1 MTVPVEQKIRYFKNA
16 LLKFDIN
23 KYDEFQV
30 KVGQKIYFD
39 DKFIQR
45 DNYKDKIIVSIPAK
59 YKNYENNLKV
69 VHGEIVSKGDVLAS
83 FPSGIMGLGLEEI
96 KTPARGII
104 DLSDIAKR
112 KIYIKSIN
120 EEKFLLD
127 GINGS
132 IKKIVP
138 KSYAEV
144 LTDFVRIIPA
154 NIISNLEIIGNISL
168 VKFKTDR
175 SIAKYILPEHKGKIL
190 FIDTIVTPDA
200 FIKASVIGV
209 EAIICAGIDVDQFEV
224 EFGSYDLS
232 RLKQKLKIAVVI
244 LEGFGKFES
253 YAKVS
258 SIISKNSGMFG
269 VIRKDC
275 FDLCVK
281 SIPAKVRTQ
290 IRYFDN
296 LEVGDEVR
304 LYSEENFGE
313 YGKVSGVSEKEG
325 LVDVTLDSNERLK
338 VVSIYNIVKIL

>member
-1 MTVPVEQKIRYFKNA
+1 MTVPVEQKIRYFKKS

-23 KYDEFQV
+23 RYDEFQV

-45 DNYKDKIIVSIPAK
+45 DNYKDKIIVSIPIK
-59 YKNYENNLKV
+59 YKKYENNLKV
-69 VHGEIVSKGDVLAS
+69 VHGEIVSKDDLLAS
-83 FPSGIMGLGLEEI
+83 FPAGIMGLGLEDI
-96 KTPARGII
+96 FSPARGII

-132 IKKIVP
+132 IRKIVP

-144 LTDFVRIIPA
+144 SSDFVRIIPA
-154 NIISNLEIIGNISL
+154 SIISNSEIIGNIES

-190 FIDTIVTPDA
+190 FIDTIVSPDA
-200 FIKASVIGV
+200 FIKADVIGV

-232 RLKQKLKIAVVI
+232 KLRNKLKIAVVI

-269 VIRKDC
+269 VIRKDS

-281 SIPAKVRTQ
+281 SIPAKASTQ
-290 IRYFDN
+290 IKYFDN
-296 LEVGDEVR
+296 LKVGDEVR
-304 LYSEENFGE
+304 IYREENFGE
-313 YGKVSGVSEKEG
+313 YGKVTSLKEKEE
-325 LVDVTLDSNERLK
+325 LVDVTLDNEKRLNQ
-338 VVSIYNIVKIL
+338 VSIYNIVKIL